1 LIFSEGGEK
10 VAEVAELNRSGEG
23 LTAYREVRYPYGKAE
38 VWAFLTDNDR
48 LSGWFDELR
57 MGEAA
62 EGGHYLFDMGEH
74 GREKLEIFRFEPGET
89 IEFDWF
95 GDVVKFDL
103 VVDNGSTVLAF
114 KETVRK
120 LTEQTVK
127 DLAGWHVCLDV
138 IGTLLAGRQPENRHA
153 DWEKW
158 HEAYSLAI
166 GEL

>member
-1 LIFSEGGEK
+1 MAGI
-10 VAEVAELNRSGEG
+10 AELKRNGEG
-23 LTAYREVRYPYGKAE
+23 LTAYREVRYPYERTE
-38 VWAFLTDNDR
+38 VWAYLTDNDR

-74 GREKLEIFRFEPGET
+74 GKEKLEIFRFESGET

-95 GDVVKFDL
+95 GDVVRFDL
-103 VVDNGSTVLAF
+103 ISDGGSTVLAF
-114 KETVRK
+114 KETIRK

-138 IGTLLAGRQPENRHA
+138 IGCLLDGEKPEDRHA
-153 DWEKW
+153 DWEAW
-158 HEAYSLAI
+158 HDAYARAV

>member
-1 LIFSEGGEK
+1 MADI
-10 VAEVAELNRSGEG
+10 AELNRNGEG
-23 LTAYREVRYPYGKAE
+23 LTAYREVRYPHEKAE
-38 VWAFLTDNDR
+38 VWAYLTDNDR

-57 MGEAA
+57 MGEAG

-89 IEFDWF
+89 VEFDWF
-95 GDVVKFDL
+95 GDVVRFDL
-103 VVDNGSTVLAF
+103 VADKGSTVLAF

-138 IGTLLAGRQPENRHA
+138 IGTLLDGRQPENRHA

-158 HEAYSLAI
+158 HEAYSLSV